1 MFCGARGRN
10 SGVECQLPKLDVAG
24 SNPVARFAK
33 KPPVRGLLL
42 LLRWLRPTLWDQ
54 SATGWTEVAV
64 TPPFAVGCSSAPQL
78 LFCSVWWPIQ

>member
-1 MFCGARGRN
+1 
-10 SGVECQLPKLDVAG
+10 
-24 SNPVARFAK
+24 
-33 KPPVRGLLL
+33 